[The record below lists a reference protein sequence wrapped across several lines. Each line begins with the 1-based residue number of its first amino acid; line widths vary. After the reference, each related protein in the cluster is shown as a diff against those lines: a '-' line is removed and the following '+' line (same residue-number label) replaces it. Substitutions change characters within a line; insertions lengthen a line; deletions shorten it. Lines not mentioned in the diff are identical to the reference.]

1 MDEKIKVRLTF
12 TKWILFTTLGWV
24 VGFIL
29 ALMIAEPLDKINLGF
44 FGLGLGIVT
53 GIGLMQWIIL
63 RRHTS
68 IDSRWMWLAIAGM
81 GSSFLLFDVII
92 VILKAIGF
100 KYKMDGAPFMIVIT
114 ITVAIGGYV
123 TGLLQNKLLMKNNYT
138 NNSGWILYSFLAWTT
153 CVVFISVNFFCM
165 DNIFHIA
172 FTAVGKIMNIFAF
185 LLVGPILGF
194 ISGKKILTILNTPK
208 NTDDN

>member
-92 VILKAIGF
+92 VISQI
-100 KYKMDGAPFMIVIT
+100 
-114 ITVAIGGYV
+114 
-123 TGLLQNKLLMKNNYT
+123 Q
-138 NNSGWILYSFLAWTT
+138 
-153 CVVFISVNFFCM
+153 
-165 DNIFHIA
+165 H
-172 FTAVGKIMNIFAF
+172 
-185 LLVGPILGF
+185 
-194 ISGKKILTILNTPK
+194 
-208 NTDDN
+208 